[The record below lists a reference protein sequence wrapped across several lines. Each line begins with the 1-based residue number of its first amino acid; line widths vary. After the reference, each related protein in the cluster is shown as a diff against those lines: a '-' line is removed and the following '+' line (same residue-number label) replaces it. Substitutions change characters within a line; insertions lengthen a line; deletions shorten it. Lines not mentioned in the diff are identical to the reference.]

1 MRAITAKAARNS
13 RSKTSVS
20 LTFAAVAR
28 QATGTPSPSVAM
40 WYLVPPGPLGGLL
53 GREGHRHEAQPGER
67 GAARRRAEVAPGG
80 DLVRGAG
87 GPAIRAQ
94 KGAIERLY
102 TAPPE
107 GGVVDCLDEMG
118 PQSARS
124 YPGRRVGKPA
134 GPKAK
139 RAKQE
144 IDYGLRGKGYVF
156 GAFRPAT
163 GEAFTETYMGR
174 TSAAAR
180 AARRDVGRG
189 T

>member
-67 GAARRRAEVAPGG
+67 GSARRRAEVAPGR

-87 GPAIRAQ
+87 GPGVRAQ
-94 KGAIERLY
+94 KISW
-102 TAPPE
+102 APDGRAGEVWLSSSLADTGDRP
-107 GGVVDCLDEMG
+107 C
-118 PQSARS
+118 PPTPIRPRNRSAPTRS
-124 YPGRRVGKPA
+124 SS
-134 GPKAK
+134 
-139 RAKQE
+139 
-144 IDYGLRGKGYVF
+144 LL
-156 GAFRPAT
+156 
-163 GEAFTETYMGR
+163 
-174 TSAAAR
+174 S
-180 AARRDVGRG
+180 
-189 T
+189 